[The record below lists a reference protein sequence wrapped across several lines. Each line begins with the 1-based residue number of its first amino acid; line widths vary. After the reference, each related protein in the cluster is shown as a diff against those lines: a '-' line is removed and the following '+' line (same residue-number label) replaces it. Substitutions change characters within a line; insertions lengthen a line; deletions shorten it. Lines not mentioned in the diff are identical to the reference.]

1 MEIKE
6 LILSLLKEKGT
17 LKTAELTHR
26 TGFSR
31 AYINRFLKEM
41 RENGQVMLLGRANTT
56 RYVLANKRVLEREKQ
71 KITKFSVIL
80 ENKNLSE
87 DTVLNRLEQTSGVL
101 SLPENAAHIVSY
113 AFTEMLNNAIEH
125 SGSAKISVSAK
136 KDNAVVSFLVIDH
149 GIGVFNNLMRKKNLT
164 SELEAIQELLKGKQT
179 TDAARH
185 SGEGIFF
192 TSKAADVFILEGGRK
207 RLRVD
212 NVLDDV
218 FIEDIAP
225 VKGTHVKFAVA
236 VDTKKDLGKIF
247 RQFTN
252 DAFEFAK
259 TSVRVALFKLGAAF
273 LSRSEARRIVS
284 GLDKFKEIVLEFKGV
299 KSIGQA
305 FADEIF
311 RVWQRNHLLALIKV
325 VNANEEV
332 EFMIKRAK
340 AG

>member
-1 MEIKE
+1 MELKE

-17 LKTAELTHR
+17 IKTAELIHR

-41 RENGQVMLLGRANTT
+41 RDNGQIALLGRANTA
-56 RYVLANKRVLEREKQ
+56 RYVLADKQILELEKR
-71 KITKFSVIL
+71 KITNFSVVL
-80 ENKNLSE
+80 ENKNLYE
-87 DTVLNRLEQTSGVL
+87 DIILNRLEQTSGIL

-125 SGSAKISVSAK
+125 SGSSKISVSAK
-136 KDNAVVSFLVIDH
+136 KDNAVVSFLIADH
-149 GIGVFNNLMRKKNLT
+149 GIGVFNNLIQKKNLT

-192 TSKAADVFILEGGRK
+192 TSKAADVFILEGGKK

-218 FIEDIAP
+218 FIEDITL
-225 VKGTHVKFAVA
+225 VKGTRVKFALA
-236 VDTKKDLGKIF
+236 VDTKKELGKIF
-247 RQFTN
+247 RRFT
-252 DAFEFAK
+252 DSAFEFVK
-259 TSVRVALFKLGAAF
+259 TRVRVDLFKLGTDF

-284 GLDKFKEIVLEFKGV
+284 GLDKFREIVLDFKGV
-299 KSIGQA
+299 KSVGQA

-311 RVWQRNHLLALIKV
+311 RVWQSNHLSAVIKV